1 MLSFE
6 TLRKANRL
14 RLPQFKNSK
23 GGLAHDKHD
32 GSDWTPAQWL
42 QAVVGE
48 LGEFANI
55 RKKFERGDLSFDEYR
70 VAARKELA
78 DVATYLDIL
87 SMRALDYEF
96 RDKAP
101 WVREPWHVDSSGIDL
116 GDAVRDK
123 FNEVSKR
130 VGSNVSIVDNDVRVV
145 AQYNGANDLQ
155 QGVTTGGESFKP
167 EEVKFPPQP
176 IPYFT
181 IGRVLE
187 KPIKI
192 GDAITVD
199 GQLHRVIAKSG
210 ATDRVPKDVARKLRE
225 KQEREN
231 ALGILRNGISVP
243 LKVHHLRVGEL
254 CFLPDN
260 TGRTDYRFIFLITS
274 TRAGKNG
281 RKIFHL
287 KSTNVRNETSGTIV
301 ECDAMHSLKVRLA
314 STYLDADRA
323 AHYGR
328 VNELFDKIEERAS
341 SLGHSLSGRLHRRNP
356 RGR

>member
-42 QAVVGE
+42 QALIGE

-55 RKKFERGDLSFDEYR
+55 RKKFERGDLSFDEYG

-101 WVREPWHVDSSGIDL
+101 WAQKPWHIDSVGIEL
-116 GDAVRDK
+116 GEAVRDK

-130 VGSNVSIVDNDVRVV
+130 VGCNVSIVANDVRVV
-145 AQYNGANDLQ
+145 AQYDGANDLK
-155 QGVTTGGESFKP
+155 QGVTTGGAGAVKP
-167 EEVKFPPQP
+167 ETVKFPKQN
-176 IPYFT
+176 YT
-181 IGRVLE
+181 ISLVDNRIEFGDTVTIDGR
-187 KPIKI
+187 
-192 GDAITVD
+192 
-199 GQLHRVIAKSG
+199 LHRVIHSG
-210 ATDRVPKDVARKLRE
+210 TTERVPKAVARQIRE

-243 LKVHHLRVGEL
+243 LKIHHLRPGEF
-254 CFLPDN
+254 CFLPDGV
-260 TGRTDYRFIFLITS
+260 GRTDYRFIFKIIA
-274 TRAGKNG
+274 TRPGEHG

-287 KSTNVRNETSGTIV
+287 QSTNPQDKIII
-301 ECDAMHSLKVRLA
+301 ECDAKHCLKVRLA
-314 STYLDADRA
+314 STYLDAERA
-323 AHYGR
+323 VSCDR
-328 VNELFDKIEERAS
+328 VNELIGETEKTIS
-341 SLGHSLSGRLHRRNP
+341 SLLGENSTRMFRRMVPRRNP